1 MVTARQVALAA
12 AVLVAVP
19 AAAKPAAERARKQQA
34 YFTDTELLTQDGNP
48 VRFFTDVLR
57 DQVVVI
63 HFLFTHCAEACPLLT
78 QKLVQAR
85 AKLGNAL
92 GHGVRFVSISV
103 DPARDGPAEL
113 RRFARRQG
121 AEHPGWTFLTGE
133 KARVDLVRRKL
144 GELSNSPADHSTAF
158 IAGNTRTGHWTRLRP
173 DAPPEL
179 IAEEVQRLLAESG
192 VASFQQLPAANRAP

>member
-1 MVTARQVALAA
+1 MATARQVVLAA
-12 AVLVAVP
+12 AILVAFP
-19 AAAKPAAERARKQQA
+19 AASEPVHERARKQQA
-34 YFTDTELLTQDGNP
+34 YFTDTELLTQDGKR

-63 HFLFTHCAEACPLLT
+63 HFLFTHCADACPLLT
-78 QKLVQAR
+78 QKLVQAG

-92 GHGVRFVSISV
+92 GNDVRFVSISV

-113 RRFARRQG
+113 RGFARRQG
-121 AEHPGWTFLTGE
+121 AVHRGWMFLTGE

-144 GELSNSPADHSTAF
+144 GELSSSPADHSTAF

-173 DAPPEL
+173 DAPPDL
-179 IAEEVQRLLAESG
+179 IAGEVQRLLAESG
-192 VASFQQLPAANRAP
+192 AASSQRAPAANGAP